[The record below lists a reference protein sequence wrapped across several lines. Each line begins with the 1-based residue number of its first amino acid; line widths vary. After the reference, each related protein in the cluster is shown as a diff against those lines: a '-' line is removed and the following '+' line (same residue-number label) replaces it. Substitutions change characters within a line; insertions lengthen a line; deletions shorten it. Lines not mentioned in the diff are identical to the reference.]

1 MGAMALPRKMKAAST
16 RRLRKRYFA
25 IAMIVITLGGLFY
38 WFDQSLQPALR
49 HVATIRLKQMTT
61 QAINLA
67 ITQQVAQSDRFD
79 NLMEWKTAP
88 DGQVNG
94 AVFNQRAHAQMTAEC
109 IKIVE
114 QTLTNLHKVPEEVP
128 LGMLLDSSLI
138 AQFGPRIKLTLMPAG
153 IVRAEMGSQWKE
165 AGINTMMLE
174 IFVTIQAEVRVL
186 VGFDS
191 ASAQIETRIPL
202 TYAVF
207 NGEVPNYYMNQK
219 PPASPILPGL
229 TPGGSGWVE

>member
-1 MGAMALPRKMKAAST
+1 MRQKMRGTK
-16 RRLRKRYFA
+16 RRRVRKRFFA
-25 IAMIVITLGGLFY
+25 IIMVVLVVATLIF

-49 HVATIRLKQMTT
+49 YVATIRLKQMAT

-67 ITQQVAQSDRFD
+67 ITQQVAQSERFTE
-79 NLMEWKTAP
+79 LMEWKTDP
-88 DGQVNG
+88 DGRVSG
-94 AVFNQRAHAQMTAEC
+94 AVFNRRAHAQMTADC
-109 IKIVE
+109 IRVVE
-114 QTLTNLHKVPEEVP
+114 QTLAKMQQVPEEVP

-138 AQFGPRIKLTLMPAG
+138 AQFGPSIKLTLMPAG
-153 IVRAEMGSQWKE
+153 IVRAEMGSEWKE

-174 IFVTIQAEVRVL
+174 VFVTVQAEVRVL

-207 NGEVPNYYMNQK
+207 NGEVPQYYMNQK
-219 PPASPILPGL
+219 PTTRLPV
-229 TPGGSGWVE
+229 PFIPNE